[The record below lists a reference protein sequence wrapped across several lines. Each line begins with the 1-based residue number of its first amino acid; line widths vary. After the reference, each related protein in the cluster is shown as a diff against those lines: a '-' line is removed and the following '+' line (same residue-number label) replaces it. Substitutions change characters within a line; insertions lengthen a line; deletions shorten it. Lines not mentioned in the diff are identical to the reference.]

1 LTRSCNDVDDVVQ
14 IVEMT
19 IHRFKDVFRGS
30 TRAEYH
36 AWLRQVVYLTV
47 LQLRRNERRKKP
59 RAQTVAVDLDGLS
72 PTDSQDHPILPID
85 RLILN
90 EELDQLRLALNRLGP
105 DDRELFRLHIYEG
118 LSFQRVADLLHKS
131 QSGIRYNYD
140 RAIRHLISE
149 YIKKPT

>member
-1 LTRSCNDVDDVVQ
+1 
-14 IVEMT
+14 MT

-36 AWLRQVVYLTV
+36 AWLRQVFYLTV

-59 RAQTVAVDLDGLS
+59 RALTVAVDLYGLS

-105 DDRELFRLHIYEG
+105 DDRELIRLHIYEG
-118 LSFQRVADLLHKS
+118 LSFQRMADQLHKS

-149 YIKKPT
+149 YNKEPT